1 MMMLT
6 TMMML
11 MVVMVV
17 MMMMMM
23 NRHDHYGS
31 KDRNADDV
39 APLTPLAGV
48 VALSVQIKLGSL
60 ASLEVP
66 N

>member
-6 TMMML
+6 TMVML

-17 MMMMMM
+17 MMMMM

-66 N
+66 H

>member
-1 MMMLT
+1 MMLT
-6 TMMML
+6 TMVML

-17 MMMMMM
+17 MMMMM

-66 N
+66 H

>member
-1 MMMLT
+1 MMLT

-17 MMMMMM
+17 MMMMM

-66 N
+66 H